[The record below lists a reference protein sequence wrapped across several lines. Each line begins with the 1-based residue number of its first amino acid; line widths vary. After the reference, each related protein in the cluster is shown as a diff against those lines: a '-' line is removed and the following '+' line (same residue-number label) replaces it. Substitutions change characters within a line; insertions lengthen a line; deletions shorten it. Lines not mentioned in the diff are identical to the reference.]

1 MLSGGL
7 DNFSYRVNDCIRP
20 IYLDEVTAVF
30 QKNVFAV
37 GDQSRKVCL
46 HFSLGFL
53 HLGDERTRGRICG
66 RRQYRERQGAERGG
80 SANLFGAGDEINA
93 LVILLI
99 LYQVLFL
106 YRLRKE
112 RSIPITLIFVRSIHE
127 YQTDHFVRIH
137 AGEQSHVESSEG
149 VTDQHIRWSDAG
161 ISQQCA

>member
-1 MLSGGL
+1 MCLLLGTSRARSACISLLAFSIWATSEPGG
-7 DNFSYRVNDCIRP
+7 
-20 IYLDEVTAVF
+20 A
-30 QKNVFAV
+30 FA
-37 GDQSRKVCL
+37 GADS
-46 HFSLGFL
+46 
-53 HLGDERTRGRICG
+53 T
-66 RRQYRERQGAERGG
+66 ERQGAERGG